1 MKRKRI
7 KAAVCAAVMAFTLFG
22 SLCPVD
28 HHFMRETSVTASA
41 EAAIW
46 DGTEDTSWYYRE
58 HDVIVSE
65 NGERIA
71 IFNIRTAEELAGLAK
86 LVRNGNSMKNT
97 MINLVSDVTLNDTTN
112 FDNWDEQPPAN
123 NWTAI
128 GAVPIEAP
136 NVNVVMT
143 VQPECRNTVFAGMFN
158 GNGHTISG
166 MYSLHHNYAGLFAR
180 TSGIITNVI
189 VKDSYIQCINTQKV
203 ESGDT
208 ALWEECAGG
217 ITAICDRGVI
227 SHCEFDGKIFASGLN
242 QVGYGTHGSFAGGIV
257 GKFSDDEN
265 GVAAVVMMFAL
276 VPAGFLINPA
286 LFLTAFGQQVI
297 TDPGIYSCINRGSI
311 YTEHGTDEN
320 GAGGIIGAGGL
331 YTVRN
336 PDFAVFYCLNLGE
349 VHADHQNIG
358 GMVGEGYKFS
368 EQKSYYTNCERSSEN
383 DDAINFVDAGMSL
396 EEVAEEMD
404 GNYKYENGAIML
416 NFDGNTKEEPS
427 ETMEK
432 ETFTRETVKKNIT
445 MPAPELSCSFL
456 THYFGTVVDKDN
468 VQVSTSTNSEVSNWS
483 IDVAG
488 DPKFTDIYLN
498 DFTIYDLVPEVTY
511 YMRVQGRTLSD
522 RTNPEC
528 EYTDYGYLSIT
539 LKDDGSLDVNKDFVA
554 EDEKIKGDV
563 NADGALNV
571 ADVVLLQ
578 KWLLAVPGIKLG
590 EGEVADLYEDGNL
603 NVLDLAVMKQKLSI
617 Q

>member
-1 MKRKRI
+1 
-7 KAAVCAAVMAFTLFG
+7 
-22 SLCPVD
+22 
-28 HHFMRETSVTASA
+28 
-41 EAAIW
+41 
-46 DGTEDTSWYYRE
+46 
-58 HDVIVSE
+58 
-65 NGERIA
+65 
-71 IFNIRTAEELAGLAK
+71 
-86 LVRNGNSMKNT
+86 
-97 MINLVSDVTLNDTTN
+97 
-112 FDNWDEQPPAN
+112 
-123 NWTAI
+123 
-128 GAVPIEAP
+128 
-136 NVNVVMT
+136 
-143 VQPECRNTVFAGMFN
+143 
-158 GNGHTISG
+158 
-166 MYSLHHNYAGLFAR
+166 
-180 TSGIITNVI
+180 
-189 VKDSYIQCINTQKV
+189 
-203 ESGDT
+203 
-208 ALWEECAGG
+208 
-217 ITAICDRGVI
+217 
-227 SHCEFDGKIFASGLN
+227 
-242 QVGYGTHGSFAGGIV
+242 
-257 GKFSDDEN
+257 
-265 GVAAVVMMFAL
+265 MMFAL

-286 LFLTAFGQQVI
+286 LFLTASGQQVI

-511 YMRVQGRTLSD
+511 YVRVQGRTLSD
-522 RTNPEC
+522 RTDPEC

-571 ADVVLLQ
+571 ADVVLFQ
-578 KWLLAVPGIKLG
+578 KWLLAVPGVKLD
-590 EGEVADLYEDGNL
+590 EGEMADLYEDGNL

>member
-1 MKRKRI
+1 M
-7 KAAVCAAVMAFTLFG
+7 
-22 SLCPVD
+22 
-28 HHFMRETSVTASA
+28 
-41 EAAIW
+41 
-46 DGTEDTSWYYRE
+46 
-58 HDVIVSE
+58 
-65 NGERIA
+65 
-71 IFNIRTAEELAGLAK
+71 
-86 LVRNGNSMKNT
+86 
-97 MINLVSDVTLNDTTN
+97 TT
-112 FDNWDEQPPAN
+112 
-123 NWTAI
+123 
-128 GAVPIEAP
+128 
-136 NVNVVMT
+136 
-143 VQPECRNTVFAGMFN
+143 QPECRNTVFAGMFN

-208 ALWEECAGG
+208 ALWEACAGG

-286 LFLTAFGQQVI
+286 LFLTASGQQVI

-383 DDAINFVDAGMSL
+383 DDAINFVDAGMNL

-427 ETMEK
+427 ETMKK

-511 YMRVQGRTLSD
+511 YVRVQGRTLSD

-571 ADVVLLQ
+571 ADVVLFQ
-578 KWLLAVPGIKLG
+578 KWLLAVPGVKLD
-590 EGEVADLYEDGNL
+590 EGEMADLYEDGNL

>member
-22 SLCPVD
+22 SVCSVD

-58 HDVIVSE
+58 HDVVVSE

-86 LVRNGNSMKNT
+86 LVRNGNNMKNT

-143 VQPECRNTVFAGMFN
+143 IQPECRNTVFAGMFN

-208 ALWEECAGG
+208 ALWEAC
-217 ITAICDRGVI
+217 
-227 SHCEFDGKIFASGLN
+227 
-242 QVGYGTHGSFAGGIV
+242 AGGIV

-265 GVAAVVMMFAL
+265 GVAAIVMMFAL

-286 LFLTAFGQQVI
+286 LFLTASGQQVI

-396 EEVAEEMD
+396 KEVAEEMD

-498 DFTIYDLVPEVTY
+498 DFTIYDLIPEVTY
-511 YMRVQGRTLSD
+511 YVRVQGRTLSD

-563 NADGALNV
+563 NADGVLNV

-603 NVLDLAVMKQKLSI
+603 NVLDLAVMKKKLSI